1 MEPNAP
7 SGNTE
12 FSASESLNLRHY
24 WHVMLERR
32 WLVITAFI
40 SVFIL
45 SIIYLV
51 KATPIY
57 QATATLQINK
67 ESNSVMD
74 IGAPIV
80 FNSND
85 QEYLQTQYKNL
96 VSRSLI
102 ESVVED
108 LDLKKDERYSQAQD
122 TVRAVKGDIT
132 ISPVRLSRLVEVS
145 VEHPSPRVAAEI
157 TNKLLQNFLALN
169 QDQKRDRALD
179 SYNFLTSQVQGLAND
194 VRQARRAVFDFRKK
208 EQMPSL
214 EESQNTLKA
223 QLDQANA
230 NYLQAQEEAVQA
242 QQRLDTVNNLIAE
255 MKSENREL
263 DISSIPEIASS
274 VIIQGLR
281 IDRARAQAELAKL
294 EERYLEKWPAVKEA
308 KEQIEEYTNR
318 IQEQAQYEL
327 EALKTAAR
335 FSRAKADRAKASYEL
350 AQREM
355 SRLNEL
361 KVEYDNLV
369 MEQEQSEQIY
379 LTMLGKTKEMDL
391 NTKDMYQNLVI
402 VDQAIVPF
410 NPVKPRKALTLLLG
424 MIGGMGLGFALA
436 FFANYLDDS
445 VKSQDDVETYLK
457 LNFLGYIPNIK
468 SNSLVERDQQAHLH
482 PQSNAAEGFR
492 TVRAAISLV
501 HKSDKFKV
509 LAFTSTIPSEG
520 KSLVTS
526 NLAIVTA
533 QTGVRTL
540 LIDADLRR
548 PSMHKA
554 FQMQSPVG
562 LSAYLTGQVTDVD
575 EIIHKTEIPNLDIMC
590 CGAVP
595 DNPSEL
601 VGSKKMGELL
611 NAVRDKYDRVFLDC
625 PPVSAVSDPLMVAS
639 RTDGIVFVTKFNKI
653 RRDHARR
660 TIQRIQ
666 DAGVFILGNVINDI
680 DFEGKDSYYYSY
692 YYYQNR
698 YYASYYSNEKNQKG
712 GKSDKGNLATKGK
725 GKKDDE
731 SAA

>member
-96 VSRSLI
+96 LSRSLI

-122 TVRAVKGDIT
+122 TVRAVQGDIT

-157 TNKLLQNFLALN
+157 VNKLLQNFLALN

-611 NAVRDKYDRVFLDC
+611 NAVRDKYDRVFVDC

>member
-96 VSRSLI
+96 LSRSLI

-122 TVRAVKGDIT
+122 TVRAVQGDIT

-157 TNKLLQNFLALN
+157 VNKLLQNFLALN

-611 NAVRDKYDRVFLDC
+611 NAVRDKYDRVFVDC

-712 GKSDKGNLATKGK
+712 GKSDKGNFATKGK

>member
-1 MEPNAP
+1 
-7 SGNTE
+7 
-12 FSASESLNLRHY
+12 
-24 WHVMLERR
+24 
-32 WLVITAFI
+32 
-40 SVFIL
+40 
-45 SIIYLV
+45 
-51 KATPIY
+51 
-57 QATATLQINK
+57 
-67 ESNSVMD
+67 
-74 IGAPIV
+74 
-80 FNSND
+80 
-85 QEYLQTQYKNL
+85 
-96 VSRSLI
+96 
-102 ESVVED
+102 
-108 LDLKKDERYSQAQD
+108 
-122 TVRAVKGDIT
+122 
-132 ISPVRLSRLVEVS
+132 
-145 VEHPSPRVAAEI
+145 VAAEI

-230 NYLQAQEEAVQA
+230 NYLQAEEEAVQA

-445 VKSQDDVETYLK
+445 VKSQDDVETYLR

-601 VGSKKMGELL
+601 VGSKKMGEML
-611 NAVRDKYDRVFLDC
+611 NAVRDKYDRVFVDC